1 MKVRQLVGVT
11 QWPTLSAPLMFYMA
25 EIIPKLYTLLV
36 ESKFNWLT
44 NNYMDN
50 FILVGNGVTG

>member
-36 ESKFNWLT
+36 ES
-44 NNYMDN
+44 
-50 FILVGNGVTG
+50 